1 MFFTVIKMKNV
12 RFPFNFHAG
21 IGILYINSG
30 VEDGTVIITEQII
43 LSHFVDV
50 HSTLEESDNAG

>member
-1 MFFTVIKMKNV
+1 MLNMFFTVIKMKNV

-43 LSHFVDV
+43 FV
-50 HSTLEESDNAG
+50 SLCRCA